1 MNRTKA
7 ALFVDFDNIYSGLK
21 EVEER
26 AAQAFATLPGQW
38 LEWLERR
45 PVDGISAGNG
55 ERPPRSVLI
64 RNMYLNPRH
73 FGRFRADF
81 TRAGFSV
88 MDCPS
93 LTLQGKSSADI
104 RMVLDMVDTLE
115 HRTQFDEFIIFSGDA
130 DFTPLLQRLRAH
142 DRRTAILAVG
152 PAAQAY
158 KSAAD
163 SLIDVDEFVEQALRM
178 QIGGDQSRLIERHGL
193 ARGVP
198 VGLQPGPARSANEV
212 TDPDSDVLSRMAAR
226 VRREVEATGRVL
238 AANLP
243 RIFREFHEF
252 TRSNWLGF
260 YSLRRLVERLVQ
272 CDAYLVIEGAE
283 NEEWCVLHGAAEPVV
298 AAARGAAVAA
308 PPAIDAAFP
317 EVEVAAANPTATAH
331 PGAGGTGTLSP
342 RDLASG
348 TASGWVAPASL
359 LAPTDSTGIDPVA
372 LAERMIEIV
381 HRIVAEAARPVPLA
395 AAAQAVADELGHI
408 VRDSHWA
415 GHGSF
420 KSLLRRRLSEHL
432 RVITDP
438 TPGYVYDPVRH
449 TDLFPADADE
459 FDGQPHTLAAFAKR
473 VFNVTGAPYLSPD
486 DYSTLFDAISE
497 AVKTAPFQIGTTSVI
512 ARELCGQRGC
522 TISRQAIQFVIKG
535 IGFGKHKLGDETV
548 PHESLA
554 LAMAFRDNVR
564 KLCANA
570 QMVLSDKELAL
581 LDAWLVGSP
590 DAETVG
596 GAGGEPA
603 AWTTQNVLGEH
614 TA

>member
-45 PVDGISAGNG
+45 SADGIPAGNG
-55 ERPPRSVLI
+55 ERPTRSVLI
-64 RNMYLNPRH
+64 RNMYLNPKH
-73 FGRFRADF
+73 YGRFRADF

-104 RMVLDMVDTLE
+104 RMVLDIVDALE

-163 SLIDVDEFVEQALRM
+163 SLIDVDELMEQALRI
-178 QIGGDQSRLIERHGL
+178 QIGGDQSRFIERHGL
-193 ARGVP
+193 ARGGP
-198 VGLQPGPARSANEV
+198 VGLPPGRAQAASGATE
-212 TDPDSDVLSRMAAR
+212 PDGDVFSRMAVR
-226 VRREVEATGRVL
+226 VRREAEATGRVP

-243 RIFREFHEF
+243 RIFREFPEF
-252 TRSNWLGF
+252 TRSNWLGL
-260 YSLRRLVERLVQ
+260 YSLRRLVERIVQ
-272 CDAYLVIEGAE
+272 CDARLVIEGAE
-283 NEEWCVLHGAAEPVV
+283 HEEWFVRHSAVEPTPEAMACPDVGATFS
-298 AAARGAAVAA
+298 
-308 PPAIDAAFP
+308 PP
-317 EVEVAAANPTATAH
+317 
-331 PGAGGTGTLSP
+331 
-342 RDLASG
+342 DLAPG
-348 TASGWVAPASL
+348 TAADWVAPASL
-359 LAPTDSTGIDPVA
+359 LAPTDSTGIDPAV
-372 LAERMIEIV
+372 LSERMIEIV
-381 HRIVAEAARPVPLA
+381 HRIVSEAARPVPLA
-395 AAAQAVADELGHI
+395 AAAQAVADELGHV

-420 KSLLRRRLSEHL
+420 KSLLRRHLSEQL
-432 RVITDP
+432 RVVTDP
-438 TPGYVYDPVRH
+438 GPGYVYDPARH
-449 TDLFPADADE
+449 TDWFSADADPL
-459 FDGQPHTLAAFAKR
+459 DGQPPRLATFAKR

-497 AVKTAPFQIGTTSVI
+497 AVKTASFQIGTTSVI
-512 ARELCGQRGC
+512 AREICEQRGC

-535 IGFGKHKLGDETV
+535 IGFGKHRLGDDTV
-548 PHESLA
+548 PHEPPT

-564 KLCANA
+564 KLCAN
-570 QMVLSDKELAL
+570 QMVLSDTELAL
-581 LDAWLVGSP
+581 LDAWLVGSAEP
-590 DAETVG
+590 ETVD
-596 GAGGEPA
+596 GAGGEAA
-603 AWTTQNVLGEH
+603 AWATQSVLGEH